1 MEVPGSAPG
10 FRVPYSSEQPGCMMC
25 QRPRPRDTQLSTHQF
40 PSRVRQSAFR
50 GMTCRFWHNDLK
62 AVCRRRRF
70 SSANA
75 AFDTTFRKLRA
86 LSGVSR
92 ADMPLL
98 TLHSAFRVPK
108 AAFLAANTLP
118 LTQRSV
124 FHLVL
129 ISQGVP
135 MPPSPWHAWCR
146 NRQICWRTCL
156 VAHHDSVSCNRQRI
170 LAALCRRESNCDSP
184 RRIHTCGM
192 V

>member
-1 MEVPGSAPG
+1 MGVFGHRVVLGVVSYDSQNNSAATCGLSCGADGHGHGCSASVCAGSRGPCVPGG
-10 FRVPYSSEQPGCMMC
+10 VTCRLM
-25 QRPRPRDTQLSTHQF
+25 QLSTHQF

-50 GMTCRFWHNDLK
+50 GTTCRFWHNDLK

-108 AAFLAANTLP
+108 ASFPAANTLP

-124 FHLVL
+124 FC
-129 ISQGVP
+129 VP
-135 MPPSPWHAWCR
+135 KATSSA
-146 NRQICWRTCL
+146 
-156 VAHHDSVSCNRQRI
+156 
-170 LAALCRRESNCDSP
+170 
-184 RRIHTCGM
+184 
-192 V
+192 